1 MAKAVLPRY
10 TMEERAQILKSL
22 KKGDELIKIQF
33 GKWEEFWEVSR
44 VTVKNVTKKG
54 NVRLSD
60 GKLLTWLEQEY
71 YDPNDKR
78 IIDFIEVTNIE
89 KQLLN
94 NMEKMLKEDSRMTFG
109 MMDIEEVK
117 IIAEI
122 FEKYRAEYDIILN
135 TKK

>member
-1 MAKAVLPRY
+1 MTKAVLPRY
-10 TMEERAQILKSL
+10 TMEERAQIFKSL

-33 GKWEEFWEVSR
+33 GKWEEFWEISR

-54 NVRLSD
+54 NVRVSD

-71 YDPNDKR
+71 YDSNDKR
-78 IIDFIEVTNIE
+78 IIDFIEVTKIE
-89 KQLLN
+89 KRLLN
-94 NMEKMLKEDSRMTFG
+94 NMEKMLKEESRMTFG
-109 MMDIEEVK
+109 MMDIEEIK
-117 IIAEI
+117 IIADI

>member
-71 YDPNDKR
+71 YDPNEEQ
-78 IIDFIEVTNIE
+78 DFNIVE
-89 KQLLN
+89 KN
-94 NMEKMLKEDSRMTFG
+94 ISDRYEKLK
-109 MMDIEEVK
+109 K
-117 IIAEI
+117 IL
-122 FEKYRAEYDIILN
+122 D
-135 TKK
+135 